1 MLLLCHN
8 SHIRRGFCS
17 RLYRHCCCSII
28 AIVVFCYRFKYLF
41 FVFFFLTLLP
51 ILRLWGPPS
60 RGKGE
65 KQLAGGHRGK
75 GKAGNGFIIYFIPQ
89 IQLRLPLLLCCYS
102 SDCCYYCAGSSTT
115 PPRREGH
122 RQIDQSVSRPA
133 VIAGL
138 TTATDHSSKWLP
150 PLLPPL
156 SLMLL
161 KRFGRQ
167 PFVWNKGSL
176 NSNDFCGWQAYQSR
190 TNTHQ
195 FFIAIIITVI
205 IILRTEVPVA
215 VTTTRN
221 TCCVQ
226 FGQRQPQRQT
236 LSRVIAMQKVAGTCS

>member
-17 RLYRHCCCSII
+17 RLYRRCCCCCCCSII

-102 SDCCYYCAGSSTT
+102 SDCCYYCAGSATT

-138 TTATDHSSKWLP
+138 TTATDHSSKW
-150 PLLPPL
+150 
-156 SLMLL
+156 
-161 KRFGRQ
+161 RYCRRYR
-167 PFVWNKGSL
+167 W
-176 NSNDFCGWQAYQSR
+176 
-190 TNTHQ
+190 
-195 FFIAIIITVI
+195 
-205 IILRTEVPVA
+205 
-215 VTTTRN
+215 
-221 TCCVQ
+221 CC
-226 FGQRQPQRQT
+226 
-236 LSRVIAMQKVAGTCS
+236 